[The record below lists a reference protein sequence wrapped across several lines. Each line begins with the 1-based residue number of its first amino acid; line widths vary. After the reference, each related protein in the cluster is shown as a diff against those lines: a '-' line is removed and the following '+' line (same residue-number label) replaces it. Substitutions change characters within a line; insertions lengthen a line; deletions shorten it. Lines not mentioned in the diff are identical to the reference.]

1 MSTPPGDQSSQPEEP
16 VLRGGDSE
24 QFPETWTA
32 PTTYPVRRRRLRPPG
47 IALIVVG
54 IAVLVAGSLLAV
66 SGVIRQAARTVL
78 SAEMPDRSGIP
89 KNAKPGDC
97 LKAGKNTEHAIVAC
111 TDPDAIQRITH
122 VFTDMTMAAFDARM
136 ANGGDICP
144 EGERT
149 TAYSEGD
156 DNAKATVYC
165 LAWAAT
171 AAASQHAKAEAD
183 DVSSPAVD
191 FYQTAKVNDCVTG
204 GTYMD
209 YKVVPCADATA
220 AWKITKKTVATR
232 AELDSESPDNSRCAQ
247 KEVMVS
253 HWSSEHSEAQADVFC
268 LVRTR

>member
-1 MSTPPGDQSSQPEEP
+1 M
-16 VLRGGDSE
+16 
-24 QFPETWTA
+24 
-32 PTTYPVRRRRLRPPG
+32 
-47 IALIVVG
+47 LIVVG

-66 SGVIRQAARTVL
+66 SAVIRQVTRTVV

-89 KNAKPGDC
+89 KNAKLGDC
-97 LKAGKNTEHAIVAC
+97 LKAGKNTEHEIVAC

-122 VFTDMTMAAFDARM
+122 VFTDMTMAAFNARM

-149 TAYSEGD
+149 TAYSEED

-171 AAASQHAKAEAD
+171 AAASQHANAEAD
-183 DVSSPAVD
+183 DVSSPVVD

-204 GTYMD
+204 GTYTD

-220 AWKITKKTVATR
+220 AWKITKKAVATR

-247 KEVMVS
+247 NEVMVS
-253 HWSSEHSEAQADVFC
+253 HWSSEHSEAQANVFC